1 MENLKA
7 NKKRIIATSRLTTS
21 GLPAGGRK
29 GKSSSLKSTTPVAI
43 KAPHISLHFRNGVP
57 QAIVKKISNEYSEWI
72 DSIDDYETLVD
83 WDSTEL
89 HKELSSQL
97 TPGNTLAT
105 MRDAHG
111 LTQAE
116 LCQKLNN
123 DVSPKRI
130 SDWENGHRSISKEWA
145 KRLSH
150 EFKIP
155 LEMFM

>member
-21 GLPAGGRK
+21 GLPAGG
-29 GKSSSLKSTTPVAI
+29 GKDKNYSLKSTTPVVI
-43 KAPHISLHFRNGVP
+43 KVPHISLHFRNGVP
-57 QAIVKKISNEYSEWI
+57 QEIIKRISREYSEWI
-72 DSIDDYETLVD
+72 DSIDDDETLVD

-89 HKELSSQL
+89 HTQISGQL
-97 TPGNTLAT
+97 TPGNTLAS
-105 MRDAHG
+105 MREAYG
-111 LTQAE
+111 LTQAD
-116 LCQKLNN
+116 LCQKLKNA
-123 DVSPKRI
+123 VSTKRI

-155 LEMFM
+155 LEMFL